1 MLLHRKIYHVLKD
14 RITSGELQPGEKLS
28 KQNTIAEDFKI
39 SRVTVQKAIN
49 FLKAEDLVYTVKGQG
64 TFVSESIDGNSML
77 DSNIDEYF
85 GFTTNYRNQEMI
97 NNRIISFHERHPD
110 EQELKKL
117 EIYENEI
124 VYDIIRLRS
133 SYDDPLRLEYT
144 IMPKSVIPG
153 ITEDILEKS
162 IYQYIQNELQLEIG
176 DAIRKI
182 SAQKPDAYDQK
193 YLNCKQDDPI
203 LEVEQQV
210 YLKDGRVFEFS
221 QTRQRYDK
229 GSFLFTNIT

>member
-1 MLLHRKIYHVLKD
+1 MLLHRKIYHALKD
-14 RITSGELQPGEKLS
+14 KITSGELQPGEKLS
-28 KQNTIAEDFKI
+28 NQHTMAKTFKT

-49 FLKAEDLVYTVKGQG
+49 LLKAEDLVYTVKGQG
-64 TFVSESIDGNSML
+64 TFVSESINGNSML

-85 GFTTNYRNQEMI
+85 GFTTNYRNQKVI
-97 NNRIISFHERHPD
+97 NNKIISFHERHPD

-117 EIYENEI
+117 EICENEI

-133 SYDDPLRLEYT
+133 SYNDPLRLEYT

-153 ITEDILEKS
+153 ITEEILGKS
-162 IYQYIQNELQLEIG
+162 VYQYIQNELQLEIG
-176 DAIRKI
+176 DTIRKI

-193 YLNCKQDDPI
+193 YLNCEKDDPI

-229 GSFLFTNIT
+229 GGFLFTNIT